1 MHSHVSIHMCTK
13 YSHFICT
20 FLGDQASKLF
30 LIGKEE
36 VGLGAWF
43 ISKAFYGLL
52 FILHDLA
59 AVLGLI

>member
-1 MHSHVSIHMCTK
+1 MHSHVSIRKCRE
-13 YSHFICT
+13 YSHFIST

-36 VGLGAWF
+36 VGLEAWF
-43 ISKAFYGLL
+43 INKAFHRSL
-52 FILHDLA
+52 FILTDLV